1 MHSLRRTI
9 VALGAIA
16 VLLAGS
22 ASASAAIKIKEIEFN
37 PPGPDTGTNA
47 HINEEYIMFT
57 NTGNTT
63 VMLNRWTV
71 RDADGNVFRFGS
83 DDRIPAHTDLMIH
96 TGRGSEAL
104 LHKYWGL
111 RRYLWDN
118 AGDRA
123 TLRRADGTVA
133 DRCRYSGGGSTAM
146 C

>member
-1 MHSLRRTI
+1 MRSLRTTVI
-9 VALGAIA
+9 ALGTIA
-16 VLLAGS
+16 VLLASS
-22 ASASAAIKIKEIEFN
+22 ASASAAIKISEIEFN

-47 HINEEYIMFT
+47 HLNEEYIMFT

-63 VMLNRWTV
+63 VMLNDWTV
-71 RDADGNVFRFGS
+71 RDADGNVFHFGP
-83 DDRIPAHTDLMIH
+83 DDRIPAHADLMIH

-118 AGDRA
+118 RRDHA
-123 TLRRADGTVA
+123 TLRRADGSVA
-133 DRCRYSGGGSTAM
+133 DRCRYSGGGSIVA

>member
-1 MHSLRRTI
+1 MSSLRRTI
-9 VALGAIA
+9 ATLASVA
-16 VLLAGS
+16 VVLAGS
-22 ASASAAIKIKEIEFN
+22 ASASAAIKITEIEFN

-63 VMLNRWTV
+63 VMLNHWTV
-71 RDADGNVFRFGS
+71 RDADGNVFRFGP

-118 AGDRA
+118 RGDRA
-123 TLRRADGTVA
+123 TLRRADGSVA
-133 DRCRYSGGGSTAM
+133 DRCSYSGGGSIVT

>member
-1 MHSLRRTI
+1 MRSVRRTV
-9 VALGAIA
+9 VAIGSIA
-16 VLLAGS
+16 MVLVGS
-22 ASASAAIKIKEIEFN
+22 VSASAAIKIKEIEFN

-47 HINEEYIMFT
+47 HLNEEYVMFT
-57 NTGNTT
+57 NTGGTT

-71 RDADGNVFRFGS
+71 RDADGNVFRFGP

-118 AGDRA
+118 GGDRA
-123 TLRRADGTVA
+123 TLRRADGSVA
-133 DRCRYSGGGSTAM
+133 DRCRYSGSGSTVT